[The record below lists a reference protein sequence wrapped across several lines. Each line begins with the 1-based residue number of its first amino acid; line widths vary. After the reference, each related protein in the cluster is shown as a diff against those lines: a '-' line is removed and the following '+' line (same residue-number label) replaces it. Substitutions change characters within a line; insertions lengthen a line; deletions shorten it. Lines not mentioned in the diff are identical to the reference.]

1 MHVWLWS
8 AHRHETPSTSTTA
21 VPKGSSLYAVV
32 ALTMSTTR
40 FGLRTRESAQLK
52 QRFSNN
58 PRPFPLKRTIQTIDP
73 LHPQRPTV
81 EIQTTTGPRRF
92 HLQATIQIPTPRLPT
107 RPSGTIQTSDSL
119 HPQRSTVN
127 WHNLRSLSI
136 ASGVRLLEPAPLDWP
151 KSQPN
156 LLSLD
161 IAHHVAMTHP

>member
-1 MHVWLWS
+1 MFWTTYKRERAAELES
-8 AHRHETPSTSTTA
+8 LPTEELLEMASTIDKRERATEL
-21 VPKGSSLYAVV
+21 SSH
-32 ALTMSTTR
+32 
-40 FGLRTRESAQLK
+40 
-52 QRFSNN
+52 
-58 PRPFPLKRTIQTIDP
+58 PFPLKWMIQAIDP
-73 LHPQRPTV
+73 LHPQRSTMK
-81 EIQTTTGPRRF
+81 IQISTRPRRF
-92 HLQATIQIPTPRLPT
+92 HPQATIQIPTPRLPT

-161 IAHHVAMTHP
+161 IAHRAAMTYP